1 MTAVGPAHRVA
12 RAGGLLGFG
21 ALALHQLRYAL
32 AFGDGAGAELHHEG
46 HAYLAEAAPILVAV
60 GVATVIAASLA
71 GAAGAGRGGPRSWPR
86 RTLLYA
92 AALLAVFSAQELT
105 EGALS
110 AGHPDGIDGLVGHGG
125 WLAVPLALLLGGLAA
140 LLARLLDRVEDEIGA
155 DARHRPAFAEAPL
168 PAPLPVTASARA
180 PMAALGLAFG
190 LARRPP
196 PALPAR

>member
-1 MTAVGPAHRVA
+1 VTALGPAHRVA
-12 RAGGLLGFG
+12 RAAGLLGFG

-32 AFGDGAGAELHHEG
+32 AFGAGAGAELHHEG

-71 GAAGAGRGGPRSWPR
+71 GALGACRGAPSSWSR

-92 AALLAVFSAQELT
+92 LSLLAVFSAQELT

-110 AGHPDGIDGLVGHGG
+110 AGHPDGIHGLVGHGG

-140 LLARLLDRVEDEIGA
+140 LVARLLDRVEDEIGA
-155 DARHRPAFAEAPL
+155 ESRRRPAFPEAP
-168 PAPLPVTASARA
+168 PAPPPATASARA

-196 PALPAR
+196 PALRAR